1 MSKKNTWCK
10 LFDTKRGQSLVR
22 KSISD
27 EQDPALSVQI
37 EVPVGYAENCFAF
50 REEGQRDHAFDNWD
64 QEQAEKVTD
73 AMFNEFAN
81 GFMSKE
87 EAEAKAKSE
96 VTADEKQVMI
106 REVNTSEGAEEDTDV
121 E

>member
-1 MSKKNTWCK
+1 
-10 LFDTKRGQSLVR
+10 
-22 KSISD
+22 
-27 EQDPALSVQI
+27 
-37 EVPVGYAENCFAF
+37 
-50 REEGQRDHAFDNWD
+50 
-64 QEQAEKVTD
+64 
-73 AMFNEFAN
+73 MFNEFAN

-106 REVNTSEGAEEDTDV
+106 REVNTTEGAEEDTDV